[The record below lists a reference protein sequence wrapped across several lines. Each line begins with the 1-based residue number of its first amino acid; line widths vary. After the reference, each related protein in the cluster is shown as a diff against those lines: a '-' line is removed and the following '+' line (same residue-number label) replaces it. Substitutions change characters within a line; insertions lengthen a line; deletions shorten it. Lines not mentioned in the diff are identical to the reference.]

1 MFLSDFLD
9 WILWRK
15 SGDDWAYADFSLPDA
30 DTCRAMPVIE
40 LTDAELRYLRKLNQ
54 DNLEV
59 MEFMAKKK
67 ALELPDRKLAHQ
79 LKAKF
84 DLQLPVREKWP
95 KRGSESRGCG

>member
-1 MFLSDFLD
+1 
-9 WILWRK
+9 
-15 SGDDWAYADFSLPDA
+15 
-30 DTCRAMPVIE
+30 MPVIE

-67 ALELPDRKLAHQ
+67 GLTLPDWKLAHQ

-84 DLQLPVREKWP
+84 DSQLPAREKGP
-95 KRGSESRGCG
+95 KSG

>member
-1 MFLSDFLD
+1 
-9 WILWRK
+9 
-15 SGDDWAYADFSLPDA
+15 
-30 DTCRAMPVIE
+30 MPVIE

-67 ALELPDRKLAHQ
+67 GLALPDWKLAHQ

-84 DLQLPVREKWP
+84 DSLLPTGEKAP
-95 KRGSESRGCG
+95 KRG